1 MHMLMQQKK
10 TQLAWNRNHIPTQGD
25 KPCTGYVYSLSFG
38 KEISDLRPILT
49 SMSEDQKNA
58 QETTFPNIIPF
69 LWFH

>member
-10 TQLAWNRNHIPTQGD
+10 TQLAWNRKHIPTQGD

-49 SMSEDQKNA
+49 
-58 QETTFPNIIPF
+58 
-69 LWFH
+69 